1 MTTSDFHIEQKIQ
14 LARFAVIGNPVRHSR
29 SPSIHQLF
37 AQQTGISLV
46 YDRLEAPVDQFEST
60 MVSFFAQGGRGL
72 NVTVPFKQQAWQLAI
87 AHLSPRARLAQAVN
101 TLWLENN
108 TLHGCNTDGVGLVR
122 DLERLGVHC
131 REARILLIGAGGAA
145 RGVMGPLLD
154 TGCAQLM
161 IVNRTAARADE
172 LISICRQAYPDTR
185 QHISAGGLADANKT
199 GGWDIVINASSSS
212 LGDKPPE
219 LPEGLY
225 AKGAQAYDMM
235 YGGQPT
241 PFMVQAHAD
250 GAQSTCDGLG
260 MLVGQAAES
269 FYIWHGVRPDI
280 APVLKAIRAELD
292 ASIT

>member
-1 MTTSDFHIEQKIQ
+1 MTSSDFPIEQKMHP
-14 LARFAVIGNPVRHSR
+14 ARFAVIGNPVKHSR

-46 YDRLEAPVDQFEST
+46 YDRIEAPIDQFEST
-60 MVSFFAQGGRGL
+60 MASFFAQGGRGL

-101 TLWLENN
+101 TLWREHDA
-108 TLHGCNTDGVGLVR
+108 LHGCNTDGVGLVR
-122 DLERLGVHC
+122 DLERLGVHG

-145 RGVMGPLLD
+145 RGVIGPLLE
-154 TGCAQLM
+154 TGCAQLK
-161 IVNRTAARADE
+161 IVNRTAARAQE
-172 LISICRQAYPDTR
+172 LISICREAYPDTR
-185 QHISAGGLADANKT
+185 QHISAGGLADAKKV

-225 AKGAQAYDMM
+225 ANGALAYDMM
-235 YGGQPT
+235 YGARAT
-241 PFMVQAHAD
+241 PFMLQAQND

-269 FYIWHGVRPDI
+269 FYIWHGIRPEI
-280 APVLKAIRAELD
+280 APVLNAIRAELD